1 MNSCRNTVI
10 MPIPRKFIKTK
21 VFHPLL
27 HVLHGIPF
35 NLKYVF
41 LLIHQKFTF
50 YHSLVYMNIYILKE
64 TWRNAAGLRHKNIC
78 AIYYLARNYKMHKNL
93 IFYAHSISLTNIISF
108 KERQKHAHQF
118 NPCWRKSIIL
128 KNVLKINFHILKW
141 IHHDYFGLFPLI
153 DKLQRYFTFDN
164 ITLLMQRQLNDTK
177 TPQLLNAS
185 LCIWHQKNLSHC
197 YIPFAKI
204 LKTQIHVTSFPYLIV
219 GNYYVPTSY
228 PRLRKL

>member
-1 MNSCRNTVI
+1 MDAYITYRMHLALPFSAMRCTLSLTHLKTKVFLKNHFKILNSCRNTVI
-10 MPIPRKFIKTK
+10 MPIPRKFIKTR

-118 NPCWRKSIIL
+118 NPC
-128 KNVLKINFHILKW
+128 
-141 IHHDYFGLFPLI
+141 
-153 DKLQRYFTFDN
+153 
-164 ITLLMQRQLNDTK
+164 
-177 TPQLLNAS
+177 
-185 LCIWHQKNLSHC
+185 
-197 YIPFAKI
+197 
-204 LKTQIHVTSFPYLIV
+204 
-219 GNYYVPTSY
+219 
-228 PRLRKL
+228 